1 MEEKTN
7 NTIEKLVE
15 LNGEYDSEAMGSV
28 HFRNTLFYDVGSIDH
43 VNNAGIMDLLDLIK
57 TWSEIGTEVFFVNAK
72 PTLKE
77 KITELNLE
85 KIILFA

>member
-1 MEEKTN
+1 MEEKSN
-7 NTIEKLVE
+7 NRIEKLAE
-15 LNGEYDSEAMGSV
+15 LNGEYVSEAMGSV
-28 HFRNTLFYDVGSIDH
+28 HFRNTIFYDIGNIDH
-43 VNNAGIMDLLDLIK
+43 VNNAGIIDLLDLIK
-57 TWSEIGTEVFFVNAK
+57 TWSEIGTDVFFVNAK